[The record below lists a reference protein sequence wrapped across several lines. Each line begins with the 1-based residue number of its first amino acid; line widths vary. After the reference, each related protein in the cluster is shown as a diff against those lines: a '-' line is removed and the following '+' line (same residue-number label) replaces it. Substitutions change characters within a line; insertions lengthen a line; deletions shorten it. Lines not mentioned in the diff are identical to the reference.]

1 MSEKDK
7 IVDLAVQQYRKTLET
22 FIELQGTNPE
32 QFEDEK
38 YYYEKI
44 GEFRNQCDNTPL
56 VAEMMDS
63 DLYQKLEK
71 YGDDDD

>member
-38 YYYEKI
+38 Y
-44 GEFRNQCDNTPL
+44 GD
-56 VAEMMDS
+56 AE
-63 DLYQKLEK
+63 
-71 YGDDDD
+71 